1 MYEGGRLLL
10 RLMEDNHMEYVVYKR
25 YKDVIDFI
33 VHWQAYIVV
42 AEGEIRDNLAVYG
55 IRIEFHLPVSTAMF
69 SDHLDRRLPIL
80 ELKVWIGM
88 GKDSVTRFLYTHYM
102 KDVSSGTVMHEM
114 WSHSESMKFNLL
126 VNEML
131 RILINCSPYS
141 VERRRCE
148 ARDILHEA
156 DAVIGFP

>member
-1 MYEGGRLLL
+1 M
-10 RLMEDNHMEYVVYKR
+10 YKR
-25 YKDVIDFI
+25 YKDIIDFI

-55 IRIEFHLPVSTAMF
+55 IRIEFHLPVSTAMY
-69 SDHLDRRLPIL
+69 LDRRLPIL

-88 GKDSVTRFLYTHYM
+88 GNRCI
-102 KDVSSGTVMHEM
+102 DVSSRAVMHEM